1 MVTGALAGKLPGEA
15 VLDLCAAPGGKTSA
29 LAEQAGILVSN
40 EYVEKRAR
48 VLSSNVE
55 RMGYRN
61 VIVLKKM
68 TFPDDKVLTIEMS
81 EKQISGRN
89 ISMALDYED
98 VLAADTFDSILLSE
112 E

>member
-1 MVTGALAGKLPGEA
+1 
-15 VLDLCAAPGGKTSA
+15 
-29 LAEQAGILVSN
+29 
-40 EYVEKRAR
+40 
-48 VLSSNVE
+48 
-55 RMGYRN
+55 
-61 VIVLKKM
+61 M